1 MKLSRSAVRSRIVNT
16 TASGESATG
25 FEFDETYRT
34 HHRRILALCRYLLK
48 SVYEAEDA
56 TQEVFLRAFR
66 NRSTMDA
73 SKSPLNW
80 LLKTA
85 TNHCLDR
92 LRRRNREVNFYES
105 ADPDQVGPSK
115 VSEDTLEIMVRAE
128 KGDQVRSAIQ
138 SLPDRYRVPLVL
150 AYYNEFT
157 YDEIGHALNLN
168 RNTVATLIYRAR
180 RRLREELTGLCRP

>member
-1 MKLSRSAVRSRIVNT
+1 MKLSRSAVRSCFVDT
-16 TASGESATG
+16 TGSGESATG
-25 FEFDETYRT
+25 FEFDKTYRT
-34 HHRRILALCRYLLK
+34 HYRRILALCRYLLK
-48 SVYEAEDA
+48 SVQEAEDA
-56 TQEVFLRAFR
+56 TQEVFLRAYR
-66 NRSTMDA
+66 NREALDV

-105 ADPDQVGPSK
+105 ADPGQVGPSK
-115 VSEDTLEIMVRAE
+115 VSEDTLENMVRAE
-128 KGDQVRSAIQ
+128 KGDQVRAAIQ

-150 AYYNEFT
+150 ACYNEFT

-180 RRLREELTGLCRP
+180 KRLREELTGLCQP

>member
-1 MKLSRSAVRSRIVNT
+1 MKLSRSAVRSRVVNT
-16 TASGESATG
+16 TEGGQGAMG

-34 HHRRILALCRYLLK
+34 HYRRILALCRYLLK
-48 SVYEAEDA
+48 SVHDAEDA
-56 TQEVFLRAFR
+56 AQEVFLRAYR

-92 LRRRNREVNFYES
+92 LRRRKREVNFYES
-105 ADPDQVGPSK
+105 ADLGQVGPSK

-128 KGDQVRSAIQ
+128 KGDRVRSAVQ
-138 SLPDRYRVPLVL
+138 ALPDRYRVPLVL

-180 RRLREELTGLCRP
+180 RRLREELTG

>member
-1 MKLSRSAVRSRIVNT
+1 MKLSRSAIRSRVVNT
-16 TASGESATG
+16 TESGESATG

-34 HHRRILALCRYLLK
+34 HYRRILALCRYLLK

-56 TQEVFLRAFR
+56 TQEVFLRVYR
-66 NRSTMDA
+66 NRSAMDT

-92 LRRRNREVNFYES
+92 LRRRSREVNFYAS
-105 ADPDQVGPSK
+105 ADPDQVGPTK

-128 KGDQVRSAIQ
+128 KGDRVRSAIQ

-157 YDEIGHALNLN
+157 YDEIAHTLKLN

>member
-1 MKLSRSAVRSRIVNT
+1 MKLSRSAVRSRVVKT
-16 TASGESATG
+16 TESGESAAG

-34 HHRRILALCRYLLK
+34 HYRRILALCRYLLK

-56 TQEVFLRAFR
+56 AQEVFLRAYR
-66 NRSTMDA
+66 NRSTIDE

-92 LRRRNREVNFYES
+92 LRRRRREVLFYES
-105 ADPDQVGPSK
+105 ADPDQVGPSR
-115 VSEDTLEIMVRAE
+115 VSEDTLEIMVRTE
-128 KGDQVRSAIQ
+128 KGDRVRSAIQ

-157 YDEIGHALNLN
+157 YDEIGHALDLN
-168 RNTVATLIYRAR
+168 RNTVATLIFRAR
-180 RRLREELTGLCRP
+180 KRLREELSGLC